1 MRCRAFNY
9 EVTDLYKSVDYKTF
23 FLNQRK
29 RDQWIWWRYWI
40 HGPFDNRFFR

>member
-9 EVTDLYKSVDYKTF
+9 EVTDLYKSIDYKTF

-29 RDQWIWWRYWI
+29 RDR
-40 HGPFDNRFFR
+40 